1 MNDEE
6 YFESCLTDLKKTHTD
21 EEAKA
26 ILKKFS
32 YLYKNPS
39 TPKVKKPINKW
50 ESKVAEKIAN
60 KNWTKRKYLY
70 FD

>member
-6 YFESCLTDLKKTHTD
+6 YLESCLRELRQTHTD

-26 ILKKFS
+26 ILKRFS

-39 TPKVKKPINKW
+39 TPKVKKPISKW
-50 ESKVAEKIAN
+50 QSETAEKIAN